1 MSDSQTATATVRSTA
16 EIATPQA
23 GRYLT
28 QLCKHFQ
35 HKCAVTLDDASG
47 HIAFSTGDCRLRA
60 GAGILTLFLC
70 RPPATR
76 SWLNFRMSLR
86 VICFAL
92 LFARR
97 CRSCGALCEWCGS
110 RCEPSGLRS

>member
-23 GRYLT
+23 GRYLM

-35 HKCAVTLDDASG
+35 HKCVVTLDDASG

-60 GAGILTLFLC
+60 GAGILTLFLQAAGDAQLAQLQDAVARHLLRFAFREAMQIVW
-70 RPPATR
+70 RP
-76 SWLNFRMSLR
+76 
-86 VICFAL
+86 V
-92 LFARR
+92 
-97 CRSCGALCEWCGS
+97 
-110 RCEPSGLRS
+110 